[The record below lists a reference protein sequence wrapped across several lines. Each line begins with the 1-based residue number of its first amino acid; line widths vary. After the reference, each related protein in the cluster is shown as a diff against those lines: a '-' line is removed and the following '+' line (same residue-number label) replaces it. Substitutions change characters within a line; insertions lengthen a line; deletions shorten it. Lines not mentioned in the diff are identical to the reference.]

1 MFIVAD
7 LVSLNKAIDIINF
20 AKPFLNLIDDTMI

>member
-7 LVSLNKAIDIINF
+7 LVSLNEEIVHNESYRKLHNHW
-20 AKPFLNLIDDTMI
+20 NN

>member
-7 LVSLNKAIDIINF
+7 LVSLNVWGHFTVKQVDYGSYA
-20 AKPFLNLIDDTMI
+20 LNV

>member
-7 LVSLNKAIDIINF
+7 LVSLIKIADEGLVDEGQWRMAEID
-20 AKPFLNLIDDTMI
+20 